1 MSFMNP
7 VTVIPKHVPD
17 EELRSFGT
25 LESYEEYIEHQYRD
39 SKSLLEKYRA
49 HKTHD
54 PELSAE
60 YRNAMRPIMLTTCWG
75 EAQTTAQVAQ
85 IITKTNRPTIQY
97 FYATHAL
104 DEVRHTQIEW
114 RRIRDLDLADSL
126 DVPYEQTELFRFV
139 NGLPSFVEIVYGQVC
154 TLEAYSAHVLFNSI
168 IELARKSG
176 DLATAVTYEYV
187 MHDEVRHIGTGLQVV
202 KEAIDTSPDP
212 EEAQFRILDLEESCC
227 RSRSASWAV
236 IRPSRTRSTSGDDR
250 RQAHLRVRRL
260 PPVPRSSAPRSPTC
274 RRCATRVRTAG
285 PPPTRCCP
293 IPIPRPSSDD
303 RRRALLDSHPAPDDP
318 DPQARA
324 GYMGRT

>member
-1 MSFMNP
+1 MSYMNP

-17 EELRSFGT
+17 EALRTFGT

-39 SKSLLEKYRA
+39 TKALLEKYRE

-85 IITKTNRPTIQY
+85 IITKTNRPNIQY

-168 IELARKSG
+168 ADLARKFG
-176 DLATAVTYEYV
+176 DLATAYTYEYV
-187 MHDEVRHIGTGLQVV
+187 MHDEVRHIGTGLKVV
-202 KEAIDTSPDP
+202 REAIETSPDP
-212 EEAQFRILDLEESCC
+212 EEAVFRILDLEERLLPITIRKLGRDSPIATSLYEAGMIADKRAFELDGFRQYLIF
-227 RSRSASWAV
+227 RSKIPNLPPMRYKGPDGWTEAHAAEAHA
-236 IRPSRTRSTSGDDR
+236 STS
-250 RQAHLRVRRL
+250 RQ
-260 PPVPRSSAPRSPTC
+260 P
-274 RRCATRVRTAG
+274 
-285 PPPTRCCP
+285 
-293 IPIPRPSSDD
+293 
-303 RRRALLDSHPAPDDP
+303 
-318 DPQARA
+318 
-324 GYMGRT
+324 

>member
-1 MSFMNP
+1 MSFMSP

-17 EELRSFGT
+17 EELRSFGS
-25 LESYEEYIEHQYRD
+25 LDSYERYIEHQYRD
-39 SKSLLEKYRA
+39 TKALLEKYRE
-49 HKTHD
+49 HKVHD

-60 YRNAMRPIMLTTCWG
+60 YRAAMRPIMLTTCWG

-139 NGLPSFVEIVYGQVC
+139 NGLPTFVEIVYGQVC

-168 IELARKSG
+168 ADLARRYG

-187 MHDEVRHIGTGLQVV
+187 MHDEVRHIGTGLRVV
-202 KEAIDTSPDP
+202 REAIETAPDP
-212 EEAQFRILDLEESCC
+212 EEAVFRILDLEE
-227 RSRSASWAV
+227 RLLPITIRKLGRDSAIAQSLHEAGM
-236 IRPSRTRSTSGDDR
+236 IADKR
-250 RQAHLRVRRL
+250 RFELDGFRQYLLFRAKIPNL
-260 PPVPRSSAPRSPTC
+260 PPMRYKGPEGWTAADTAAAD
-274 RRCATRVRTAG
+274 ATA
-285 PPPTRCCP
+285 
-293 IPIPRPSSDD
+293 IAAASEAASI
-303 RRRALLDSHPAPDDP
+303 AAAAEPAS
-318 DPQARA
+318 R
-324 GYMGRT
+324 